1 MLNRLFLLLVLVSA
15 TPTCGAA
22 DALMQPASTMERL
35 NKCEEN
41 VVDSYSLKPSDD
53 QRWDLHL
60 IDRNKAAELQI
71 YGGQHSYDPEDSFY
85 QRVMWNYFKSSVE
98 IVFFEGEAV
107 FKDGTLIDAIQSG
120 TEPFFLQWLA
130 RKSGVPAVSWEM
142 PNDQVFVALT
152 RKFGADEILMFQTLR
167 EASFEKNKRAAN
179 VEQLNR
185 RAAWYLE
192 RNVATL
198 RRLEIQTT
206 IQTMDDLAL
215 RLKDLMP
222 GVSWLNVSAS
232 WFTPYPSIDGEAE
245 LFHDINRFEN
255 SLRNKWAFRRIGAEL
270 LAGKKV
276 FMIAGGSHI
285 PLQKPAFECLFDQID
300 KMNST
305 ASDSLGR

>member
-1 MLNRLFLLLVLVSA
+1 MINRLFLSLVLVCA

-22 DALMQPASTMERL
+22 AALVQPASTMERL

-41 VVDSYSLKPSDD
+41 VVDSYSLKQSDD
-53 QRWDLHL
+53 QDRDLHL
-60 IDRNKAAELQI
+60 IGRNNAAELHLI
-71 YGGQHSYDPEDSFY
+71 GGQHSYDPEDSFY
-85 QRVMWNYFKSSVE
+85 KRVLWSYFKSSVE

-107 FKDGTLIDAIQSG
+107 FKDGTLIEAIQSG

-142 PNDQVFVALT
+142 PSDQVFIALT
-152 RKFGADEILMFQTLR
+152 RKFGADEILIFQTLR
-167 EASFEKNKRAAN
+167 EASFEKNQRAAN

-185 RAAWYLE
+185 RTAWYLE

-198 RRLEIQTT
+198 RRLEIQAT

-215 RLKDLMP
+215 RLNDLMP

-245 LFHDINRFEN
+245 LFHDINRLEN
-255 SLRNKWAFRRIGAEL
+255 SLRNRWAFRRVGAEL

-305 ASDSLGR
+305 ASNSLGR